1 MQLHDWQ
8 PYCYDDRL
16 ISFPPS
22 LVVRL
27 CPCKAP
33 SSPAI
38 QSAHAACLPPSC
50 PAVHVSAA
58 CATRAACAARAAAH
72 VSTTRATAHVST
84 ARAIIP
90 ATHATTH
97 AAEQLP
103 CVDGPTDG
111 KQLPNRLH
119 ASESDAH
126 LRHLSLP
133 RSQLVHSSRCACSC
147 LTDSAA
153 SPASPAFAHSIPLV
167 AMVSYSTSTSLC
179 ASLFVA

>member
-50 PAVHVSAA
+50 PAAHLPAA

-72 VSTTRATAHVST
+72 VSA

-90 ATHATTH
+90 ATHATAH

-103 CVDGPTDG
+103 CFDGPTDG

-167 AMVSYSTSTSLC
+167 AMVSYSISTSLC